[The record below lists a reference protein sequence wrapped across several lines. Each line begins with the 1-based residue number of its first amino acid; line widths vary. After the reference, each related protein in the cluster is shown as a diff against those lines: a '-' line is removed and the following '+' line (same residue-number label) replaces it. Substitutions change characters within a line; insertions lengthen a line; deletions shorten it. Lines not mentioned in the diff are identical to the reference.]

1 MIAGC
6 GRYKSSCLC
15 QRVECNAC
23 LQNGPI
29 SYILCPNTIHSGSTA
44 CGPCPRGRVRTQI
57 VWRRARPHETKRPCA
72 PGHAHVH
79 VMGLPASPLPSCA
92 TASVPLRL
100 PDTHTHT
107 HIHTH
112 THTHTRTHTH
122 THTHTRNRLASAQ
135 TFRAKRYVV
144 CVYVCERVCV
154 QAHAH
159 THQTPKGANTRGTF

>member
-1 MIAGC
+1 LRFRGLIAGC

-44 CGPCPRGRVRTQI
+44 CGPCPRAGRVRTQI

-107 HIHTH
+107 HTYTHTH
-112 THTHTRTHTH
+112 THTHAHTHTH
-122 THTHTRNRLASAQ
+122 THTHTQQVGFGADVQ
-135 TFRAKRYVV
+135 GKEVCCV
-144 CVYVCERVCV
+144 CVCV
-154 QAHAH
+154 
-159 THQTPKGANTRGTF
+159 